1 MHRHFTIPA
10 HDIDTSGLSKSF
22 ELPASWLALALGDTD
37 VEATGSGKADVRLS
51 KSGQDVYVNGKV
63 AAPLKMPCA
72 RCLKDVIIPVDTEI
86 SLLLRPLKGEHGTH
100 SRTHGAHGHA
110 SHGHSSH
117 GPHVDKDAATAKSA
131 KDAAAARKE
140 AAKEAAAAKKAAAET
155 DDLAKDAPAKDD
167 APEDAP
173 APVAVAKAAAK
184 ASDAKAGA
192 KASDAKAAAKPAKD
206 ASKANGA
213 PKKHRSH
220 DEEEEYEFSS
230 EEADTDVYDGE
241 TVVLDDFLRE
251 ALLLEVPSFPLCS
264 EDCPGIRPSAKAT
277 PERSEAG
284 LDPRL
289 SPLRALK
296 TKLMLAAT
304 SKDAAGKAPDDTE
317 GKSEGSSSSAER
329 PAPAAKPARPKIH
342 AHRTQGAVAK
352 AKAKHSPKKKA
363 K

>member
-1 MHRHFTIPA
+1 M
-10 HDIDTSGLSKSF
+10 
-22 ELPASWLALALGDTD
+22 PASWLALALGDTD
-37 VEATGSGKADVRLS
+37 VEATGAGKADVRLS
-51 KSGQDVYVNGKV
+51 KSGQDVIVHGTV

-100 SRTHGAHGHA
+100 ARTHGAHGHS

-117 GPHVDKDAATAKSA
+117 GPHADKDAATAKSA
-131 KDAAAARKE
+131 KDAAAARKD
-140 AAKEAAAAKKAAAET
+140 AAKEAAAAKE
-155 DDLAKDAPAKDD
+155 DAPAKDAG

-173 APVAVAKAAAK
+173 APAAAAK
-184 ASDAKAGA
+184 HAGP
-192 KASDAKAAAKPAKD
+192 KAAAKPGKD

-304 SKDAAGKAPDDTE
+304 SRDAAGKAPDDCQE
-317 GKSEGSSSSAER
+317 IVLPVELIVRQSSGVHREPLPVLKER
-329 PAPAAKPARPKIH
+329 L
-342 AHRTQGAVAK
+342 
-352 AKAKHSPKKKA
+352 
-363 K
+363 

>member
-1 MHRHFTIPA
+1 MHPQFTVPA
-10 HDIDTSGLSKSF
+10 HDIDAAGLSKSF
-22 ELPASWLALALGDTD
+22 ELPVAWLALALGDTD
-37 VEATGSGKADVRLS
+37 VEGTGPGKADVRLS
-51 KSGQDVYVNGKV
+51 KSAQDVIVHGTV
-63 AAPLKMPCA
+63 TAPLKMPCA

-100 SRTHGAHGHA
+100 ARTHGAHGHS

-117 GPHVDKDAATAKSA
+117 GPHVEKDAATAKSA
-131 KDAAAARKE
+131 KDAAAARKD
-140 AAKEAAAAKKAAAET
+140 AAKEAAAAKDATVT
-155 DDLAKDAPAKDD
+155 DPAAKDAADGISTP
-167 APEDAP
+167 
-173 APVAVAKAAAK
+173 
-184 ASDAKAGA
+184 
-192 KASDAKAAAKPAKD
+192 AAKPAKP
-206 ASKANGA
+206 AKNAAKANGA
-213 PKKHRSH
+213 AKKHR
-220 DEEEEYEFSS
+220 DQEEEEYEFSS
-230 EEADTDVYDGE
+230 EEADTDIYDGE

-264 EDCPGIRPSAKAT
+264 EDCPGIRPSAKAA

-304 SKDAAGKAPDDTE
+304 SKDAAGAAPGDPE
-317 GKSEGSSSSAER
+317 GGSNEAPGNAER

-342 AHRTQGAVAK
+342 SHRTQGAVAK